1 MARILVVDDEKDLQ
15 DLIRQKFRKKI
26 KNEEYSFLF
35 ALNGREALET
45 IDANHD
51 IDIVLSDINMPEM
64 DGLTLL
70 SNLKERNELL
80 KTVIVSA
87 YGDMKNLRVAMNRGA
102 FDFVTKPIDFEDLEL
117 TIQKTLE
124 HVDSLRR
131 TISALKENNIMKLYV
146 DDTVLNFMSGKEFE
160 SAISGNELI
169 NASVAFI
176 DICKFTSISEQI
188 KPDELV
194 NLLNTYFEVIVKEIL
209 DHDGYVDKFIGDA
222 VMAVFRGDQHEMNAA
237 KCALAIRNDIERLES
252 NPLGLNYS
260 PQVSIGINSGE
271 MVSGNIG
278 SSSLK
283 RLDYTVLGDV
293 VNTAQRLQS
302 AAEDGQILVNAHVN
316 EIVNEVV
323 KTNHIG
329 AKPLKNKA
337 NPVELFE
344 ILH

>member
-131 TISALKENNIMKLYV
+131 TISALQENNIMKLYV

-222 VMAVFRGDQHEMNAA
+222 VMAVFRGDQHEINAA
-237 KCALAIRNDIERLES
+237 KCALAIRKDIEKLES

-316 EIVNEVV
+316 EIINEVV

-344 ILH
+344 ILD

>member
-1 MARILVVDDEKDLQ
+1 MARILVVDDEEDLQ

-26 KNEEYSFLF
+26 KSEEYSFLF
-35 ALNGREALET
+35 AMNGREALET
-45 IDANHD
+45 IDANRD
-51 IDIVLSDINMPEM
+51 IDLILSDINMPEM

-102 FDFVTKPIDFEDLEL
+102 FDFVTKPIDFEDLDL
-117 TIQKTLE
+117 TIQKTLD
-124 HVDSLRR
+124 HVIALRK
-131 TISALKENNIMKLYV
+131 TIQAIKENDIMKLYV

-160 SAISGNELI
+160 TAMKGNELI
-169 NASVAFI
+169 NASVAFV

-194 NLLNTYFEVIVKEIL
+194 ELLNTYFEVIVKEIL
-209 DHDGYVDKFIGDA
+209 DHGGYVDKFIGDA
-222 VMAVFRGDQHEMNAA
+222 VMAVFRGDDHPISASQ
-237 KCALAIRNDIERLES
+237 CALAIKSKIEALPS
-252 NPLGLNYS
+252 NPNGLDYT
-260 PQVSIGINSGE
+260 PQVSVGLNCGE

-293 VNTAQRLQS
+293 VNIAQRLQS
-302 AAEDGQILVNAHVN
+302 AANDGQILVNN
-316 EIVNEVV
+316 SMNDLISSKLN
-323 KTNHIG
+323 TQYIG
-329 AKPLKNKA
+329 EKPLKNKSD
-337 NPVELFE
+337 PQKLYEVLS
-344 ILH
+344 

>member
-26 KNEEYSFLF
+26 RAEEYSFLF
-35 ALNGREALET
+35 ALNGREALEA

-117 TIQKTLE
+117 TIQKTLS
-124 HVDSLRR
+124 HVDSLRK
-131 TISALKENNIMKLYV
+131 TIAAMKENNIMKLYV

-169 NASVAFI
+169 NASVSFI

-222 VMAVFRGDQHEMNAA
+222 VMAVFRGEGHEVNAA
-237 KCALAIRNDIERLES
+237 KCALAIRNDIEKMEA

-260 PQVSIGINSGE
+260 PQVSIGINCGE

-278 SSSLK
+278 STSLK

-293 VNTAQRLQS
+293 VNTSQRLQS
-302 AAEDGQILVNAHVN
+302 AAEDGQILVNEQMN
-316 EIVNEVV
+316 EIIKSVLN
-323 KTNHIG
+323 TNNIG
-329 AKPLKNKA
+329 NKPLKNKA

-344 ILH
+344 VLD